1 MKDWIEVRV
10 RGSVDGHDFDR
21 TMTGDG
27 AMVHV
32 TTEEDED
39 KIKGEFA
46 LAGAWSI
53 ARLTSHLSNLAK
65 NIGKEKFAQALML
78 LMMHDGSGDVEK
90 DVVDEVEAEAAAN
103 AAAEKAEL
111 AAEELA
117 RGAVCENRCVE
128 RSGEGL
134 NGVEGDGEEPV
145 TPIE

>member
-1 MKDWIEVRV
+1 
-10 RGSVDGHDFDR
+10 
-21 TMTGDG
+21 
-27 AMVHV
+27 
-32 TTEEDED
+32 
-39 KIKGEFA
+39 
-46 LAGAWSI
+46 
-53 ARLTSHLSNLAK
+53 
-65 NIGKEKFAQALML
+65 ML
-78 LMMHDGSGDVEK
+78 LMMHDGNDGVEK
-90 DVVDEVEAEAAAN
+90 DVSDEAEAEAAAN